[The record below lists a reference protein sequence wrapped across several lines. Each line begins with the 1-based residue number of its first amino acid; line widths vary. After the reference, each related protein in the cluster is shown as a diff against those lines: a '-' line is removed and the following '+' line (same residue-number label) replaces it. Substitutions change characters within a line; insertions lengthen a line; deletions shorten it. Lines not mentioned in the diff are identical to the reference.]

1 MHLRGQERFVNGFSR
16 ARAQAGYA
24 MAALLVMMS
33 IMAIMMSVAMPI
45 WKTVVKRER
54 EEELIWRGNQYVRA
68 INLFRRKYAN
78 TYPPNI
84 DILLNERFLR
94 RKYADPMTKDGE
106 FQLIYAAQQAS
117 QTPGPPGAVGG
128 SQTPGQVTPAPAPA
142 PLNPLDQS
150 TQGPAGARGGIM
162 GVVSKS
168 TDRSMRLF
176 NGRGKY
182 NEWAFTAQVTAGP
195 GGPAGAGG
203 GPGSRTPG
211 GPGGPAG
218 PATPRPGPGASR
230 PPSFPGFPQPGQPRP
245 RPPG

>member
-1 MHLRGQERFVNGFSR
+1 MHLRGQDRFVTCFR
-16 ARAQAGYA
+16 AARDRAGYA
-24 MAALLVMMS
+24 MAALLVMMN
-33 IMAIMMSVAMPI
+33 IMAILMAVAMPI

-54 EEELIWRGNQYVRA
+54 EEELMWRGNQYVRA

-94 RKYADPMTKDGE
+94 KKYADPMTKDGE

-128 SQTPGQVTPAPAPA
+128 SQTPGGVTPTPATP
-142 PLNPLDQS
+142 PTPLDQS

-168 TDRSMRLF
+168 TEASMRLF

-211 GPGGPAG
+211 GPGAPAG
-218 PATPRPGPGASR
+218 PGSVRPGPGGTR
-230 PPSFPGFPQPGQPRP
+230 PGPNLPGFPQPGQPRP
-245 RPPG
+245 RPPE